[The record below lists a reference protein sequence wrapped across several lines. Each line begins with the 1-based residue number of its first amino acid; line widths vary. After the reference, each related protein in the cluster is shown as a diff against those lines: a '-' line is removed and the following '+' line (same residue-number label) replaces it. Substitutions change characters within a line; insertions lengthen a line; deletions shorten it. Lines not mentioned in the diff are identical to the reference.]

1 MIHVRYFVTIIAL
14 LSCAYGYGEK
24 LGSSFNE
31 KALSAHVH
39 TLEEFISRIN
49 GENVYPLAP
58 ENDSNKVQTTRFSL
72 FDIDLIKQAED
83 KEMVLTH
90 EKEFV
95 DALEASGVKISMA
108 SPQSWIACDFV
119 TEYEGRE
126 CHLQLDLTMEE
137 FKPGYWR
144 WAISDVHGLETAGL
158 LGRTTVL
165 PIDPIDHELGFM
177 TMEHFVEIFHDE
189 IVHSKSSRKEIDNL
203 SFFLG
208 LATSGKLKFKYCP
221 RIVFHSLQIPG
232 WEICAERINRIES
245 SNSGWLIT
253 AVNKTTNKNQSK

>member
-1 MIHVRYFVTIIAL
+1 MKQLRFISVMFTL
-14 LSCAYGYGEK
+14 LSCTYSHGQK
-24 LGSSFNE
+24 LGSPFNE
-31 KALSAHVH
+31 QVLSAHVH
-39 TLEEFISRIN
+39 SLEEFISRIN
-49 GENVYPLAP
+49 GENVYPLAS
-58 ENDSNKVQTTRFSL
+58 ENDSDKVQTTRFSL

-83 KEMVLTH
+83 REMMLAH

-95 DALEASGVKISMA
+95 DALKASGVKISMA
-108 SPQSWIACDFV
+108 SPQSWIACNFV

-126 CHLQLDLTMEE
+126 CNLLLDMTMEE

-158 LGRTTVL
+158 LGKATVL

-177 TMEHFVEIFHDE
+177 TMEHFVETFHDE

-208 LATSGKLKFKYCP
+208 LAMSGKLKFKYCP
-221 RIVFHSLQIPG
+221 RIVFHSVQVPG
-232 WEICAERINRIES
+232 WEMCVERINRIES

-253 AVNKTTNKNQSK
+253 DFKRIN

>member
-14 LSCAYGYGEK
+14 LSCANGYGEK
-24 LGSSFNE
+24 LGSPFNE
-31 KALSAHVH
+31 RVLSAHVH

-49 GENVYPLAP
+49 GENVYPLAS

-83 KEMVLTH
+83 REMVLTH

-108 SPQSWIACDFV
+108 SPQSWITCNFV

-126 CHLQLDLTMEE
+126 CHLQLDMTMEE

-144 WAISDVHGLETAGL
+144 WAISDVHGLEPAGL
-158 LGRTTVL
+158 LGKTTVL
-165 PIDPIDHELGFM
+165 PIDPIDPELGFM
-177 TMEHFVEIFHDE
+177 TMEHFVETFHDE

-232 WEICAERINRIES
+232 WEMCAERINRIES

-253 AVNKTTNKNQSK
+253 DFKRIN

>member
-1 MIHVRYFVTIIAL
+1 MKQLRFIAAMFTL
-14 LSCAYGYGEK
+14 LGCTYSHGQK
-24 LGSSFNE
+24 LGRQFNE
-31 KALSAHVH
+31 RVLSAHVH
-39 TLEEFISRIN
+39 SLEEFISRIN
-49 GENVYPLAP
+49 GENVYPLAS

-83 KEMVLTH
+83 KEMVLAH

-108 SPQSWIACDFV
+108 SPQSWITCNFI

-126 CHLQLDLTMEE
+126 CHLQLDMTMEE

-158 LGRTTVL
+158 LGKTTVL
-165 PIDPIDHELGFM
+165 PIDPIDHELEFM
-177 TMEHFVEIFHDE
+177 TMEHFVETFHDE
-189 IVHSKSSRKEIDNL
+189 IVNSKSSRKEIDNL

-221 RIVFHSLQIPG
+221 RIVFHSLQVPE
-232 WEICAERINRIES
+232 WEMHVERINRIES

-253 AVNKTTNKNQSK
+253 DFKRIN